1 MASVLLIEDEA
12 EIAELIRDALTAE
25 GLEVVT
31 ASTDIEA
38 YGVLETAAGGL
49 AALITDINLGRGT
62 TGYDV
67 ARRARQ
73 LNGGLPVVYIT
84 SHDLHASRFGVEDGV
99 LMLKPFLPSEL
110 ALRVKGLIGPAL
122 DATEA
127 SRPIMGPGAGLALA
141 PNGDAPDP

>member
-1 MASVLLIEDEA
+1 MMRPSPSYTVGARLPWLMDAIRARFGASGYPVA
-12 EIAELIRDALTAE
+12 Q
-25 GLEVVT
+25 
-31 ASTDIEA
+31 
-38 YGVLETAAGGL
+38 L
-49 AALITDINLGRGT
+49 AARLAFDRHTLGRGT